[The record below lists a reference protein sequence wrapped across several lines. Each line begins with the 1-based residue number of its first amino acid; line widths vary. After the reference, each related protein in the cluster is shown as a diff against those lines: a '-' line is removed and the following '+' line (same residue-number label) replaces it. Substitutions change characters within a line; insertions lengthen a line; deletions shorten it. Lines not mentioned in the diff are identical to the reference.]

1 MVLEG
6 IILDFVKKLYAEMQK
21 DHEQMKDRLDALENT
36 VREIKADLREN
47 FKSMNKELES
57 LQEEILY
64 IKYYI

>member
-1 MVLEG
+1 M
-6 IILDFVKKLYAEMQK
+6 YAEMQK